1 MAKPLNHDSPW
12 KVTVEKL
19 TRSFLEVTF
28 PDVAAGIDWSVE
40 PESLEQE
47 LLEITPASEIG
58 AKRVDKLLKVRL
70 LDGTDQW
77 LYIHIEV
84 QMHHDPGLTRRLF
97 IYHECPE

>member
-1 MAKPLNHDSPW
+1 MAKTLNHDSPW
-12 KVTVEKL
+12 KLTVEKL

-28 PDVAAGIDWSVE
+28 PEVAAGIDWSVE
-40 PESLEQE
+40 PKPLEQE
-47 LLEITPASEIG
+47 LLEITPASEIR

>member
-1 MAKPLNHDSPW
+1 MLWPLLC
-12 KVTVEKL
+12 KC
-19 TRSFLEVTF
+19 
-28 PDVAAGIDWSVE
+28 AGPTPPPI
-40 PESLEQE
+40 
-47 LLEITPASEIG
+47 EITPASEIA

-84 QMHHDPGLTRRLF
+84 QMRYDPDLPKRLF